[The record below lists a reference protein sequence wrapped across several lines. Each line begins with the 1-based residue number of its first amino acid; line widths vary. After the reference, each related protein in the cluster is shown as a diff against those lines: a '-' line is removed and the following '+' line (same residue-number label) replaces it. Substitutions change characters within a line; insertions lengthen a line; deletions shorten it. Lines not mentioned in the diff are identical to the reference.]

1 MKKFFTLITAT
12 LLSLSAMAEDY
23 NCHLAITSNDTPCDP
38 TEAVL
43 TVNKQENGKYEVL
56 LHTLTVTLSGSPNTI
71 ENIDIKD
78 VDGKVEDNDLIL
90 TTNQTIK
97 IKAMGFDMDVPINL
111 YATIDEDNVLAA
123 YLKIP
128 INIIINTLEVNVLIS
143 SEDFGEETF
152 DLNPSFMSICG
163 VEVPDFSAEKTE
175 YDITLPKLPE
185 NLEDIIAGNDM
196 ATENENIFVCTY
208 YYKESKKKLT
218 VFVNT
223 VDLKKVKTYTFN
235 VTIDPTGINNVVT
248 SGNRTVLGRYN
259 ANGQKVGDNAK
270 GLVITR
276 YSDGTAVK
284 SMK

>member
-1 MKKFFTLITAT
+1 MKKIFTLFAAA
-12 LLSLSAMAEDY
+12 LMSLSAMAEDY

-38 TEAVL
+38 TEAIL
-43 TVNKQENGKYEVL
+43 SVNKQENGKYEVI
-56 LHTLTVTLSGSPNTI
+56 LHTLTVTLSGSPTTI

-78 VDGKVEDNDLIL
+78 VDGKVEDNDIIL

-97 IKAMGFDMDVPINL
+97 INALGMELNVPINL
-111 YATIDEDNVLAA
+111 YATISEDNVLDA

-128 INIIINTLEVNVLIS
+128 IMGMLEVNVLIS
-143 SEDFGEETF
+143 SEDFGEATF
-152 DLNPSFMSICG
+152 DVNPSFMSICG
-163 VEVPDFSAEKTE
+163 VEVSNFSADKTE

-223 VDLKKVKTYTFN
+223 VDLKKVKTYTFK

-248 SGNRTVLGRYN
+248 SGNRSVLGRYN
-259 ANGQKVGDNAK
+259 ANGQKVSSNAK

-276 YSDGTAVK
+276 YSDGTTVK
-284 SMK
+284 SVK

>member
-1 MKKFFTLITAT
+1 MKKIFTLFAAT
-12 LLSLSAMAEDY
+12 LMSLSAMAEDY
-23 NCHLAITSNDTPCDP
+23 DCHLAITSNDTPCDP
-38 TEAVL
+38 TEAIL
-43 TVNKQENGKYEVL
+43 SVNKQENGKYEVI
-56 LHTLTVTLSGSPNTI
+56 LHTLTVTLSGSPTTI

-78 VDGKVEDNDLIL
+78 VDGKVEDNDIIL

-97 IKAMGFDMDVPINL
+97 INALSMELNVPINL
-111 YATIDEDNVLAA
+111 YATISEDNVLEA

-128 INIIINTLEVNVLIS
+128 IMGMLEVNVLIS
-143 SEDFGEETF
+143 SEDFGEATF
-152 DLNPSFMSICG
+152 DVNPSFMSICG
-163 VEVPDFSAEKTE
+163 VEVSEFSADKTE

-223 VDLKKVKTYTFN
+223 VDLKKVKTYTFK

-248 SGNRTVLGRYN
+248 SGNRSVLGRYN
-259 ANGQKVGDNAK
+259 ANGQKVSSNAK
-270 GLVITR
+270 GLVITK

-284 SMK
+284 SVK

>member
-1 MKKFFTLITAT
+1 MKKIFTLFAAA
-12 LLSLSAMAEDY
+12 LMSLSAMAEDY

-38 TEAVL
+38 TEAIL
-43 TVNKQENGKYEVL
+43 SVNKQENGKYEVI
-56 LHTLTVTLSGSPNTI
+56 LHTLTVTLSGSPTTI

-78 VDGKVEDNDLIL
+78 VDGKVGDNDIIL

-97 IKAMGFDMDVPINL
+97 INALGMELNVPINL
-111 YATIDEDNVLAA
+111 YATISEENVLDA

-128 INIIINTLEVNVLIS
+128 IMGMLEVNVLIS
-143 SEDFGEETF
+143 SEDFGEATF
-152 DLNPSFMSICG
+152 DVNPSFMSICG
-163 VEVPDFSAEKTE
+163 VEVSNFSADKTE

-223 VDLKKVKTYTFN
+223 VDLKKVKTYTFK

-259 ANGQKVGDNAK
+259 ANGQKVGSNAK
-270 GLVITR
+270 GLVITK

>member
-1 MKKFFTLITAT
+1 MKKIFTLFAAA
-12 LLSLSAMAEDY
+12 LMSLSAMAEDY

-38 TEAVL
+38 TEAML
-43 TVNKQENGKYEVL
+43 SVNKQENGKYEVI
-56 LHTLTVTLSGSPNTI
+56 LHTLTVTLSGSPTTI

-78 VDGKVEDNDLIL
+78 VDGKVEDNDIIL

-97 IKAMGFDMDVPINL
+97 INALGMELNVPINL
-111 YATIDEDNVLAA
+111 YATISEDNVLDA

-128 INIIINTLEVNVLIS
+128 IMGMLEVNVLIS
-143 SEDFGEETF
+143 SEDFGEATF
-152 DLNPSFMSICG
+152 DVNPSFMSICG
-163 VEVPDFSAEKTE
+163 VEVSNFSADKTE

-223 VDLKKVKTYTFN
+223 VDLKKVKTYTFK

-259 ANGQKVGDNAK
+259 ANGQKVSSNAK

-284 SMK
+284 SVK

>member
-1 MKKFFTLITAT
+1 MKKIFTLFAAA
-12 LLSLSAMAEDY
+12 LMSLSAMAEDY

-38 TEAVL
+38 TEAIL
-43 TVNKQENGKYEVL
+43 SVNKQENGKYEVI
-56 LHTLTVTLSGSPNTI
+56 LHTLTVTLSGSPTTI

-78 VDGKVEDNDLIL
+78 VDGKVEDNDIIL

-97 IKAMGFDMDVPINL
+97 INALGMELNVPINL
-111 YATIDEDNVLAA
+111 YATISEENVLDA

-128 INIIINTLEVNVLIS
+128 IMGMLEVNVLIS
-143 SEDFGEETF
+143 SEDFGEATF
-152 DLNPSFMSICG
+152 DVNPSFMSICG
-163 VEVPDFSAEKTE
+163 VEVPDFSADKTE

-223 VDLKKVKTYTFN
+223 VDLKKVKTYTFK

-248 SGNRTVLGRYN
+248 SGNRSVLGRYN
-259 ANGQKVGDNAK
+259 ANGQKVGSNAK
-270 GLVITR
+270 GLVITK

-284 SMK
+284 SVK

>member
-1 MKKFFTLITAT
+1 MKKIFTLFAAA
-12 LLSLSAMAEDY
+12 LMSLSAMAEDY
-23 NCHLAITSNDTPCDP
+23 DCHLAITSNDTPCDP
-38 TEAVL
+38 TEAIL
-43 TVNKQENGKYEVL
+43 SVNKQENGKYEVI
-56 LHTLTVTLSGSPNTI
+56 LHTLTVTLSGSPTTI

-78 VDGKVEDNDLIL
+78 VDGKVEDNDIIL

-97 IKAMGFDMDVPINL
+97 INALGMELNVPINL
-111 YATIDEDNVLAA
+111 YATISEDNVLEA

-128 INIIINTLEVNVLIS
+128 IMGMLEVNVLIS
-143 SEDFGEETF
+143 SEDFGEATF
-152 DLNPSFMSICG
+152 DVNPSFMSICG
-163 VEVPDFSAEKTE
+163 VEVSEFSADKTE

-223 VDLKKVKTYTFN
+223 VDLKKVKTYTFK

-259 ANGQKVGDNAK
+259 ANGQKVGSNAK
-270 GLVITR
+270 GLVITK

-284 SMK
+284 SVK

>member
-1 MKKFFTLITAT
+1 MKKIFTLFAAA
-12 LLSLSAMAEDY
+12 LMSLSAMAEDY

-38 TEAVL
+38 TEAIL
-43 TVNKQENGKYEVL
+43 SVNKQENGKYEVI
-56 LHTLTVTLSGSPNTI
+56 LHTLTVTLSGSPTTI

-78 VDGKVEDNDLIL
+78 VDGKVEDNDIIL

-97 IKAMGFDMDVPINL
+97 INALGMELNVPINL
-111 YATIDEDNVLAA
+111 YATISEDNVLDA

-128 INIIINTLEVNVLIS
+128 IMGMLEVNVLIS
-143 SEDFGEETF
+143 SEDFGEATF
-152 DLNPSFMSICG
+152 DVNPSFMSICG
-163 VEVPDFSAEKTE
+163 VEVSDFSADKTE

-223 VDLKKVKTYTFN
+223 VDLKKVKTYTFK

-248 SGNRTVLGRYN
+248 SGNRSVLGRYN
-259 ANGQKVGDNAK
+259 ANGQKVGSNAK
-270 GLVITR
+270 GLVITK

>member
-1 MKKFFTLITAT
+1 MKKIFTLFAAA
-12 LLSLSAMAEDY
+12 LMSLSAMAEDY

-38 TEAVL
+38 TEAML
-43 TVNKQENGKYEVL
+43 SVNKQENGKYEVI
-56 LHTLTVTLSGSPNTI
+56 LHTLTVTLSGSPTTI

-78 VDGKVEDNDLIL
+78 VDGKVEDNDIIL

-97 IKAMGFDMDVPINL
+97 INALGMELNVPINL
-111 YATIDEDNVLAA
+111 YATISEDNVLDA

-128 INIIINTLEVNVLIS
+128 IMGMLEVNVLIS
-143 SEDFGEETF
+143 SEDFGEATF
-152 DLNPSFMSICG
+152 DVNPSFMSICG
-163 VEVPDFSAEKTE
+163 VEVSNFSADKTE

-223 VDLKKVKTYTFN
+223 VDLKKVKTYTFK

-248 SGNRTVLGRYN
+248 SGNRSVLGRYN
-259 ANGQKVGDNAK
+259 ANGQKVGSNAK
-270 GLVITR
+270 GLVITK

-284 SMK
+284 SVK

>member
-1 MKKFFTLITAT
+1 MKKIFTLFAAA
-12 LLSLSAMAEDY
+12 LMSLSAMAEDY

-38 TEAVL
+38 TEAIL
-43 TVNKQENGKYEVL
+43 SVNKQENGKYEVI
-56 LHTLTVTLSGSPNTI
+56 LHTLTVTLSGSPTTI

-78 VDGKVEDNDLIL
+78 VDGKVEDNDIIL

-97 IKAMGFDMDVPINL
+97 INALGMELNVPINL
-111 YATIDEDNVLAA
+111 YATISEDNVLDA

-128 INIIINTLEVNVLIS
+128 IMGMLEVNVLIS
-143 SEDFGEETF
+143 SEDFGEATF
-152 DLNPSFMSICG
+152 DVNPSFMSICG
-163 VEVPDFSAEKTE
+163 VEVSNFSADKTE

-223 VDLKKVKTYTFN
+223 VDLKKVKTYTFK

-259 ANGQKVGDNAK
+259 AKGQKVSSNAK
-270 GLVITR
+270 GLVITK

-284 SMK
+284 SVK

>member
-1 MKKFFTLITAT
+1 MKKIFTLFAAA
-12 LLSLSAMAEDY
+12 LMSLSAMAEDY

-38 TEAVL
+38 TEAIL
-43 TVNKQENGKYEVL
+43 SVNKQENGKYEVI
-56 LHTLTVTLSGSPNTI
+56 LHTLTVTLSGSPTTI

-78 VDGKVEDNDLIL
+78 VDGKVEDNDIIL

-97 IKAMGFDMDVPINL
+97 INALGMELNVPINL
-111 YATIDEDNVLAA
+111 YATISEDNVLEA

-128 INIIINTLEVNVLIS
+128 IMGMLEVNVLIS
-143 SEDFGEETF
+143 SEDFGEATF
-152 DLNPSFMSICG
+152 DVNPSFMSICG
-163 VEVPDFSAEKTE
+163 VEVPDFSADKTE

-223 VDLKKVKTYTFN
+223 VDLKKVKTYTFK
-235 VTIDPTGINNVVT
+235 VTIDTAVKGIT
-248 SGNRTVLGRYN
+248 ATGNRTVLGRYN
-259 ANGQKVGDNAK
+259 ANGQNVGSNAK
-270 GLVITR
+270 GLVITK

-284 SMK
+284 SVK

>member
-1 MKKFFTLITAT
+1 MKKIFTLFAAA
-12 LLSLSAMAEDY
+12 LMSLSAMAEDY

-38 TEAVL
+38 TEAIL
-43 TVNKQENGKYEVL
+43 SVNKQENGKYEVI
-56 LHTLTVTLSGSPNTI
+56 LHTLTVTLSGSPTTI

-78 VDGKVEDNDLIL
+78 VDGKVEDNDIIL

-97 IKAMGFDMDVPINL
+97 INALGMELNVPINL
-111 YATIDEDNVLAA
+111 YATISEDNVLDA

-128 INIIINTLEVNVLIS
+128 IMGMLEVNVLIS
-143 SEDFGEETF
+143 SEDFGEATF
-152 DLNPSFMSICG
+152 DVNPSFMSICG
-163 VEVPDFSAEKTE
+163 VEVSDFSADKTE

-223 VDLKKVKTYTFN
+223 VDLKKVKTYTFK

-248 SGNRTVLGRYN
+248 SGNRSVLGRYN
-259 ANGQKVGDNAK
+259 ANGQKVGSNAK

-276 YSDGTAVK
+276 YTDGTAVK
-284 SMK
+284 SVK

>member
-1 MKKFFTLITAT
+1 MKKLFTLITAT

-56 LHTLTVTLSGSPNTI
+56 LHTLTVTLAGSPNTI

-78 VDGKVEDNDLIL
+78 VDGKVDDNDIIL

-97 IKAMGFDMDVPINL
+97 INALGMDLNVPINL
-111 YATIDEDNVLAA
+111 YATISEDNILEA

-128 INIIINTLEVNVLIS
+128 IMGMLEVNVLIS
-143 SEDFGEETF
+143 SEDFGEATF
-152 DLNPSFMSICG
+152 ELNPSFMSICG
-163 VEVPDFSAEKTE
+163 VEVPDFSADKTE

-223 VDLKKVKTYTFN
+223 VDLKKVKTYTFK

-248 SGNRTVLGRYN
+248 SGNRTVLGRFN
-259 ANGQKVGDNAK
+259 ANGQKVGSNAK
-270 GLVITR
+270 GLVITK

-284 SMK
+284 SVK

>member
-1 MKKFFTLITAT
+1 MKKIFTLFAAA
-12 LLSLSAMAEDY
+12 LMSLSAMAEDY

-38 TEAVL
+38 TEAIL
-43 TVNKQENGKYEVL
+43 SVNKQENGKYEVI
-56 LHTLTVTLSGSPNTI
+56 LHTLTVTLSGSPTTI

-78 VDGKVEDNDLIL
+78 VDGKVEDNDIIL

-97 IKAMGFDMDVPINL
+97 INALGMELNVPINL
-111 YATIDEDNVLAA
+111 YATISEDNVLDA

-128 INIIINTLEVNVLIS
+128 IMGMLEVNVLIS
-143 SEDFGEETF
+143 SEDFGEATF
-152 DLNPSFMSICG
+152 DVNPSFMSICG
-163 VEVPDFSAEKTE
+163 VEVSNFSADKTE

-223 VDLKKVKTYTFN
+223 VDLKKVKTYTFK

-248 SGNRTVLGRYN
+248 SGNRTVTGRYN
-259 ANGQKVGDNAK
+259 ANGQKVGSNAK

-284 SMK
+284 SVK

>member
-1 MKKFFTLITAT
+1 MKKIFTLFAAA
-12 LLSLSAMAEDY
+12 LMSLSAMAEDY

-38 TEAVL
+38 TEAIL
-43 TVNKQENGKYEVL
+43 SVNKQENGKYEVI
-56 LHTLTVTLSGSPNTI
+56 LHTLTVTLSGSPTTI

-78 VDGKVEDNDLIL
+78 VDGKVEDNDIIL

-97 IKAMGFDMDVPINL
+97 INALGMELNVPINL
-111 YATIDEDNVLAA
+111 YATISEDNVLDA

-128 INIIINTLEVNVLIS
+128 IMGMLEVNVLIS
-143 SEDFGEETF
+143 SEDFGEATF
-152 DLNPSFMSICG
+152 DVNPSFMSICG
-163 VEVPDFSAEKTE
+163 VEVPDFSADKTE

-223 VDLKKVKTYTFN
+223 VDLKKVKTYTFK

-259 ANGQKVGDNAK
+259 ANGQKVSSNAK

-284 SMK
+284 SVK

>member
-1 MKKFFTLITAT
+1 MKKIFTLFAAA
-12 LLSLSAMAEDY
+12 LMSLSAMAEDY

-38 TEAVL
+38 TEAIL
-43 TVNKQENGKYEVL
+43 SVNKQENGKYEVI
-56 LHTLTVTLSGSPNTI
+56 LHTLTVTLSGSPTTI

-78 VDGKVEDNDLIL
+78 VDGKVEDNDIIL

-97 IKAMGFDMDVPINL
+97 INALGMELNVPINL
-111 YATIDEDNVLAA
+111 YATISEDNVLDA

-128 INIIINTLEVNVLIS
+128 IMGMLEVNVLIS
-143 SEDFGEETF
+143 SEDFGEATF
-152 DLNPSFMSICG
+152 DVNPSFMSICG
-163 VEVPDFSAEKTE
+163 VEVPDFSADKTE

-223 VDLKKVKTYTFN
+223 VDLKKVKTYTFK

-248 SGNRTVLGRYN
+248 SGNRSVLGRYN
-259 ANGQKVGDNAK
+259 ANGQKVGSNAK
-270 GLVITR
+270 GLVITK

>member
-1 MKKFFTLITAT
+1 MKKIFTLFAAA
-12 LLSLSAMAEDY
+12 LMSLSAMAEDY

-38 TEAVL
+38 TVAIL
-43 TVNKQENGKYEVL
+43 SVNKQENGKYEVI
-56 LHTLTVTLSGSPNTI
+56 LHTLTVTLSGSPTTI

-78 VDGKVEDNDLIL
+78 VDGKVEDNDIIL

-97 IKAMGFDMDVPINL
+97 INALGMELNVPINL
-111 YATIDEDNVLAA
+111 YATISEDNVLDA

-128 INIIINTLEVNVLIS
+128 IMGMLEVNVLIS
-143 SEDFGEETF
+143 SEDFGEATF
-152 DLNPSFMSICG
+152 DVNPSFMSICG
-163 VEVPDFSAEKTE
+163 VEVPDFSADKTE

-223 VDLKKVKTYTFN
+223 VDLKKVKTYTFK

-259 ANGQKVGDNAK
+259 ANGQKVGSNAK
-270 GLVITR
+270 GLVITK

>member
-1 MKKFFTLITAT
+1 MKKIFTLFAAT
-12 LLSLSAMAEDY
+12 LMSLSAMAEDY
-23 NCHLAITSNDTPCDP
+23 DCHLAITSNDTPCDP
-38 TEAVL
+38 TEAIL
-43 TVNKQENGKYEVL
+43 SVNKQENGKYEVI
-56 LHTLTVTLSGSPNTI
+56 LHTLTVTLSGSPTTI

-78 VDGKVEDNDLIL
+78 VDGTVEDNDIIL

-97 IKAMGFDMDVPINL
+97 INALSMELNVPINL
-111 YATIDEDNVLAA
+111 YATISEDNVLEA

-128 INIIINTLEVNVLIS
+128 IMGMLEVNVLIS
-143 SEDFGEETF
+143 SEDFGEATF
-152 DLNPSFMSICG
+152 DVNPSFMSICG
-163 VEVPDFSAEKTE
+163 VEVSEFSADKTE

-223 VDLKKVKTYTFN
+223 VDLKKVKTYTFK

-259 ANGQKVGDNAK
+259 ANGQKVGSNAK
-270 GLVITR
+270 GLVITK

-284 SMK
+284 SVK

>member
-1 MKKFFTLITAT
+1 MKKIFTLFAAA
-12 LLSLSAMAEDY
+12 LMSLSAMAEDY

-38 TEAVL
+38 TEAML
-43 TVNKQENGKYEVL
+43 SVNKQENGKYEVI
-56 LHTLTVTLSGSPNTI
+56 LHTLTVTLSGSPTTI

-78 VDGKVEDNDLIL
+78 VDGKVEDNDIIL

-97 IKAMGFDMDVPINL
+97 INALGMELNVPINL
-111 YATIDEDNVLAA
+111 YATISEDNVLDA

-128 INIIINTLEVNVLIS
+128 IMGMLEVNVLIS
-143 SEDFGEETF
+143 SEDFGEATF
-152 DLNPSFMSICG
+152 DVNPSFMSICG
-163 VEVPDFSAEKTE
+163 VEVPDFSADKTE

-223 VDLKKVKTYTFN
+223 VDLKKVKTYTFK

-259 ANGQKVGDNAK
+259 ANGQKVGSNAK
-270 GLVITR
+270 GLVITK

>member
-1 MKKFFTLITAT
+1 MKKIFTLFAAA
-12 LLSLSAMAEDY
+12 LMSLSAMAEDY

-38 TEAVL
+38 TEAIL
-43 TVNKQENGKYEVL
+43 SVNKQENGKYEVI
-56 LHTLTVTLSGSPNTI
+56 LHTLTVTLSGSPTTI

-78 VDGKVEDNDLIL
+78 VDGKVEDNDIIL

-97 IKAMGFDMDVPINL
+97 INALGMELNVPINL
-111 YATIDEDNVLAA
+111 YATISEDNVLDA

-128 INIIINTLEVNVLIS
+128 IMGMLEVNVLIS
-143 SEDFGEETF
+143 SEDFGEATF
-152 DLNPSFMSICG
+152 DVNPSFMSICG
-163 VEVPDFSAEKTE
+163 VEVPDFSADKTE

-223 VDLKKVKTYTFN
+223 VDLKKVKTYTFK

-259 ANGQKVGDNAK
+259 ANGQKVGSNAK
-270 GLVITR
+270 GLVITK
-276 YSDGTAVK
+276 YCDGTAVK
-284 SMK
+284 SVK

>member
-1 MKKFFTLITAT
+1 MKKIFTLFAAA
-12 LLSLSAMAEDY
+12 LMSLSAMAEDY

-38 TEAVL
+38 TEAIL
-43 TVNKQENGKYEVL
+43 SVNKQENGKYEVI
-56 LHTLTVTLSGSPNTI
+56 LHTLTVTLSGSPTTI

-78 VDGKVEDNDLIL
+78 VEGKVEDNDIIL

-97 IKAMGFDMDVPINL
+97 INALGMELNVPINL
-111 YATIDEDNVLAA
+111 YATISEDNVLDA

-128 INIIINTLEVNVLIS
+128 IMGMLEVNVLIS
-143 SEDFGEETF
+143 SEDFGEATF
-152 DLNPSFMSICG
+152 DVNPSFMSICG
-163 VEVPDFSAEKTE
+163 VEVSNFSADKTE

-223 VDLKKVKTYTFN
+223 VDLKKVKTYTFK

-248 SGNRTVLGRYN
+248 SGNRSVLGRYN
-259 ANGQKVGDNAK
+259 ANGQKVGSNAK
-270 GLVITR
+270 GLVITK

>member
-1 MKKFFTLITAT
+1 MKKIFTLFAAA
-12 LLSLSAMAEDY
+12 LMSLSAMAEDY

-38 TEAVL
+38 TEAIL
-43 TVNKQENGKYEVL
+43 SVNKQENGKYEVI
-56 LHTLTVTLSGSPNTI
+56 LHTLTVTLSGSPTTI

-78 VDGKVEDNDLIL
+78 VDGKVEDNDIIL

-97 IKAMGFDMDVPINL
+97 INALGMELNVPINL
-111 YATIDEDNVLAA
+111 YATISEDNVLDA

-128 INIIINTLEVNVLIS
+128 IMGMLEVNVLIS
-143 SEDFGEETF
+143 SEDFGEATF
-152 DLNPSFMSICG
+152 DVNPSFMSICG
-163 VEVPDFSAEKTE
+163 VEVSNFSADKTE

-223 VDLKKVKTYTFN
+223 VDLKKVKTYTFK

-259 ANGQKVGDNAK
+259 ANGQNVSSNAK

-284 SMK
+284 SVK

>member
-1 MKKFFTLITAT
+1 MKKIFTLFAAA
-12 LLSLSAMAEDY
+12 LMSLSAMAEDY

-38 TEAVL
+38 TEAIL
-43 TVNKQENGKYEVL
+43 SVNKQENGKYEVI
-56 LHTLTVTLSGSPNTI
+56 LHTLTVTLSGSPTTI

-78 VDGKVEDNDLIL
+78 VDGKVEDNDIIL

-97 IKAMGFDMDVPINL
+97 INALGMELNVPINL
-111 YATIDEDNVLAA
+111 YATISEDNVLDA

-128 INIIINTLEVNVLIS
+128 IMGMLEVNVLIS
-143 SEDFGEETF
+143 SEDFGEATF
-152 DLNPSFMSICG
+152 DVNPSFMSICG
-163 VEVPDFSAEKTE
+163 VEVPDFSADKTE

-223 VDLKKVKTYTFN
+223 VDLKKVKTYTFK

-259 ANGQKVGDNAK
+259 ANGQKVGSNAK
-270 GLVITR
+270 GLVITP
-276 YSDGTAVK
+276 YTDGTAVK
-284 SMK
+284 SVK

>member
-1 MKKFFTLITAT
+1 MKKIFTLFAAT
-12 LLSLSAMAEDY
+12 LMSLSAMAEDY

-38 TEAVL
+38 TEAIL
-43 TVNKQENGKYEVL
+43 SVNKQENGKYEVI
-56 LHTLTVTLSGSPNTI
+56 LHTLTVTLSGSPTTI

-78 VDGKVEDNDLIL
+78 VDGTVEDNDIIL

-97 IKAMGFDMDVPINL
+97 INALSMELNVPINL
-111 YATIDEDNVLAA
+111 YATISEDNVLEA

-128 INIIINTLEVNVLIS
+128 IMGMLEVNVLIS
-143 SEDFGEETF
+143 SEDFGEATF
-152 DLNPSFMSICG
+152 DVNPSFMSICG
-163 VEVPDFSAEKTE
+163 VEVSEFSADKTE

-223 VDLKKVKTYTFN
+223 VDLKKVKTYTFK

-259 ANGQKVGDNAK
+259 ANGQKVGSNAK
-270 GLVITR
+270 GLVITK

-284 SMK
+284 SVK

>member
-1 MKKFFTLITAT
+1 MKKIFTLFAAA
-12 LLSLSAMAEDY
+12 LMSLSAMAEDY

-38 TEAVL
+38 TEAIL
-43 TVNKQENGKYEVL
+43 SVNKQENGKYEVI
-56 LHTLTVTLSGSPNTI
+56 LHTLTVTLSGSPTTI

-78 VDGKVEDNDLIL
+78 VDGKVEDNDIIL

-97 IKAMGFDMDVPINL
+97 INALGMELNVPINL
-111 YATIDEDNVLAA
+111 YATISEDNVLDA

-128 INIIINTLEVNVLIS
+128 IMGMLEVNVLIS
-143 SEDFGEETF
+143 SEDFGEATF
-152 DLNPSFMSICG
+152 DVNPSFMSICG
-163 VEVPDFSAEKTE
+163 VEVSNFSADKTE

-223 VDLKKVKTYTFN
+223 VDLKKVKTYTFK

-248 SGNRTVLGRYN
+248 SGNRTVLDRYN
-259 ANGQKVGDNAK
+259 ANGQKVGSNAK
-270 GLVITR
+270 GLVITK

>member
-1 MKKFFTLITAT
+1 MKKIFTLFAAA
-12 LLSLSAMAEDY
+12 LMSLSAMAEDY

-38 TEAVL
+38 TEAML
-43 TVNKQENGKYEVL
+43 SVNKQENGKYEVI
-56 LHTLTVTLSGSPNTI
+56 LHTLTVTLSGSPTTI

-78 VDGKVEDNDLIL
+78 VDGKVEDNDIIL

-97 IKAMGFDMDVPINL
+97 INALGMELNVPINL
-111 YATIDEDNVLAA
+111 YATISEDNVLDA

-128 INIIINTLEVNVLIS
+128 IMGMLEVNVLIS
-143 SEDFGEETF
+143 SEDFGEATF
-152 DLNPSFMSICG
+152 DVNPSFMSICG
-163 VEVPDFSAEKTE
+163 VEVSNFSADKTE

-223 VDLKKVKTYTFN
+223 VDLKKVKTYTFK

-259 ANGQKVGDNAK
+259 ANGQKVGSNAK
-270 GLVITR
+270 GLVITK

>member
-1 MKKFFTLITAT
+1 MKKIFTLFAAA
-12 LLSLSAMAEDY
+12 LMSLSAMAEDY

-38 TEAVL
+38 TEAIL
-43 TVNKQENGKYEVL
+43 SVNKQENGKYEVI
-56 LHTLTVTLSGSPNTI
+56 LHTLTVTLSGSPTTI

-78 VDGKVEDNDLIL
+78 VDGTVEDNDIIL

-97 IKAMGFDMDVPINL
+97 INALSMELNVPINL
-111 YATIDEDNVLAA
+111 YATISEDNVLDA

-128 INIIINTLEVNVLIS
+128 IMGMLEVNVLIS
-143 SEDFGEETF
+143 SEDFGEATF
-152 DLNPSFMSICG
+152 DVNPSFMSICG
-163 VEVPDFSAEKTE
+163 VEVSEFSADKTE

-223 VDLKKVKTYTFN
+223 VDLKKVKTYTFK

-259 ANGQKVGDNAK
+259 ANGQKVGSNAK
-270 GLVITR
+270 GLVITK

-284 SMK
+284 SVK

>member
-1 MKKFFTLITAT
+1 MKKIFTLFAAA
-12 LLSLSAMAEDY
+12 LMSLSAMAEDY

-38 TEAVL
+38 TEAIL
-43 TVNKQENGKYEVL
+43 SVNKQENGKYEVI
-56 LHTLTVTLSGSPNTI
+56 LHTLTVTLSGSPTTI

-78 VDGKVEDNDLIL
+78 VDGKVEDNDIIL

-97 IKAMGFDMDVPINL
+97 INALGMELNVPINL
-111 YATIDEDNVLAA
+111 YATISEDNVLDA

-128 INIIINTLEVNVLIS
+128 IMGMLEVNVLIS
-143 SEDFGEETF
+143 SEDFGEATF
-152 DLNPSFMSICG
+152 DVNPSFMSICG
-163 VEVPDFSAEKTE
+163 VEVSNFSADKTE

-223 VDLKKVKTYTFN
+223 VDLKKVKTYTFK
-235 VTIDPTGINNVVT
+235 VTIDSTGINNVVT

-259 ANGQKVGDNAK
+259 ANGQKVGSNAK

-284 SMK
+284 SVK

>member
-1 MKKFFTLITAT
+1 MKKIFTLFAAA
-12 LLSLSAMAEDY
+12 LMSLSAMAEDY

-38 TEAVL
+38 TEAML
-43 TVNKQENGKYEVL
+43 SVNKQENGKYEVI
-56 LHTLTVTLSGSPNTI
+56 LHTLTVTLSGSPTTI

-78 VDGKVEDNDLIL
+78 VDGKVEDNDIIL

-97 IKAMGFDMDVPINL
+97 INALGMELNVPINL
-111 YATIDEDNVLAA
+111 YATISEDNVLDA

-128 INIIINTLEVNVLIS
+128 IMGMLEVNVLIS
-143 SEDFGEETF
+143 SEDFGEATF
-152 DLNPSFMSICG
+152 DVNPSFMSICG
-163 VEVPDFSAEKTE
+163 VEVSNFSADKTE

-223 VDLKKVKTYTFN
+223 VDLKKVKTYTFK

-259 ANGQKVGDNAK
+259 ANGQKVGSNAK
-270 GLVITR
+270 GLVITK

-284 SMK
+284 SVK

>member
-1 MKKFFTLITAT
+1 MKKIFTLFAAA
-12 LLSLSAMAEDY
+12 LMSLSAMAEDY

-38 TEAVL
+38 TEAIL
-43 TVNKQENGKYEVL
+43 SVNKQENGKYEVI
-56 LHTLTVTLSGSPNTI
+56 LHTLTVTLSGSPTTI

-78 VDGKVEDNDLIL
+78 VDGKVEDNDIIL

-97 IKAMGFDMDVPINL
+97 INALGMELNVPINL
-111 YATIDEDNVLAA
+111 YATISEDNVLDA

-128 INIIINTLEVNVLIS
+128 IMGMLEVNVLIS
-143 SEDFGEETF
+143 SEDFGEATF
-152 DLNPSFMSICG
+152 DVNPSFMSICG
-163 VEVPDFSAEKTE
+163 VEVSDFSADKTE

-223 VDLKKVKTYTFN
+223 VDLKKVKTYTFK

-259 ANGQKVGDNAK
+259 ANGQKVGSNAK

-276 YSDGTAVK
+276 YTDGTAVK
-284 SMK
+284 SVK

>member
-1 MKKFFTLITAT
+1 MKKIFTLFAAA
-12 LLSLSAMAEDY
+12 LMSLSAMAEDY

-38 TEAVL
+38 TEAIL
-43 TVNKQENGKYEVL
+43 SVNKQENGKYEVI
-56 LHTLTVTLSGSPNTI
+56 LHTLTVTLSGSPTTI

-78 VDGKVEDNDLIL
+78 VDGKVEDNDIIL

-97 IKAMGFDMDVPINL
+97 INALGMELNVPINL
-111 YATIDEDNVLAA
+111 YATISEDNVLEA

-128 INIIINTLEVNVLIS
+128 IMGMLEVNVLIS
-143 SEDFGEETF
+143 SEDFGEATF
-152 DLNPSFMSICG
+152 DVNPSFMSICG
-163 VEVPDFSAEKTE
+163 VEVPDFSADKTE

-223 VDLKKVKTYTFN
+223 VDLKKVKTYTFK

-259 ANGQKVGDNAK
+259 ANGQKVGSNAK
-270 GLVITR
+270 GLVITK

-284 SMK
+284 SVK

>member
-1 MKKFFTLITAT
+1 MKKIFTLFAAA
-12 LLSLSAMAEDY
+12 LMSLSAMAEDY

-38 TEAVL
+38 TEAIL
-43 TVNKQENGKYEVL
+43 SVNKQENGKYEVI
-56 LHTLTVTLSGSPNTI
+56 LHTLTVTLSGSPTTI

-78 VDGKVEDNDLIL
+78 VDGKVEDNDIIL

-97 IKAMGFDMDVPINL
+97 INALGMELNVPINL
-111 YATIDEDNVLAA
+111 YATISEDNVLDA

-128 INIIINTLEVNVLIS
+128 IMGMLEVNVLIS
-143 SEDFGEETF
+143 SEDFGEATF
-152 DLNPSFMSICG
+152 DVNPSFMSICG
-163 VEVPDFSAEKTE
+163 VEVSNFSADKTE

-223 VDLKKVKTYTFN
+223 VDLKKVKTYTFK

-248 SGNRTVLGRYN
+248 TGNRTVLGRYN
-259 ANGQKVGDNAK
+259 ANGQKVSSNAK

>member
-1 MKKFFTLITAT
+1 MKKIFTLFAAA
-12 LLSLSAMAEDY
+12 LMSLSAMAEDY

-38 TEAVL
+38 TEAIL
-43 TVNKQENGKYEVL
+43 SVNKQENGKYEVI
-56 LHTLTVTLSGSPNTI
+56 LHTLTVTLSGSPTTI

-78 VDGKVEDNDLIL
+78 VDGKVEDNDIIL

-97 IKAMGFDMDVPINL
+97 INALGMELNVPINL
-111 YATIDEDNVLAA
+111 YATISEDNVLDA

-128 INIIINTLEVNVLIS
+128 IMGMLEVNVLIS
-143 SEDFGEETF
+143 SEDFGEATF
-152 DLNPSFMSICG
+152 DVNPSFMSICG
-163 VEVPDFSAEKTE
+163 VEVPDFSADKTE

-223 VDLKKVKTYTFN
+223 VDLKKVKTYTFK

-259 ANGQKVGDNAK
+259 ANGQKVSSNAK

-276 YSDGTAVK
+276 YTDGTAVK
-284 SMK
+284 SVK

>member
-1 MKKFFTLITAT
+1 MKKIFTLFAAA
-12 LLSLSAMAEDY
+12 LMSLSAMAEDY

-38 TEAVL
+38 TEAIL
-43 TVNKQENGKYEVL
+43 SVNKQENGKYEVI
-56 LHTLTVTLSGSPNTI
+56 LHTLTVTLSGSPTTI

-78 VDGKVEDNDLIL
+78 VDGKVEDNDIIL

-97 IKAMGFDMDVPINL
+97 INALSMELNVPINL
-111 YATIDEDNVLAA
+111 YATISEDNVLEA

-128 INIIINTLEVNVLIS
+128 IMGMLEVNVLIS
-143 SEDFGEETF
+143 SEDFGEATF
-152 DLNPSFMSICG
+152 DVNPSFMSICG
-163 VEVPDFSAEKTE
+163 VEVSEFSADKTE

-223 VDLKKVKTYTFN
+223 VDLKKVKTYTFK

-259 ANGQKVGDNAK
+259 ANGQKVGSNAK
-270 GLVITR
+270 GLVITK

-284 SMK
+284 SVK

>member
-1 MKKFFTLITAT
+1 MKKIFTLFAAA
-12 LLSLSAMAEDY
+12 LMSLSAMAEDY

-38 TEAVL
+38 TEAIL
-43 TVNKQENGKYEVL
+43 SVNKQENGKYEVI
-56 LHTLTVTLSGSPNTI
+56 LHTLTVTLSGSPTTI

-78 VDGKVEDNDLIL
+78 VDGKVEDNDIIL

-97 IKAMGFDMDVPINL
+97 INALSMELNVPINL
-111 YATIDEDNVLAA
+111 YATISEDNVLDA

-128 INIIINTLEVNVLIS
+128 IMGMLEVNVLIS
-143 SEDFGEETF
+143 SEDFGEATF
-152 DLNPSFMSICG
+152 DVNPSFMSICG
-163 VEVPDFSAEKTE
+163 VEVPDFSADKTE

-223 VDLKKVKTYTFN
+223 VDLKKVKTYTFK
-235 VTIDPTGINNVVT
+235 VTIDTAVKGIT
-248 SGNRTVLGRYN
+248 ATGNRSVLGCYN
-259 ANGQKVGDNAK
+259 ANGQKVGSNAK
-270 GLVITR
+270 GLVITK

-284 SMK
+284 SVK

>member
-1 MKKFFTLITAT
+1 MKKIFTLFAAA
-12 LLSLSAMAEDY
+12 LMSLSAMAEDY

-38 TEAVL
+38 TEAIL
-43 TVNKQENGKYEVL
+43 SVNKQENGKYEVI
-56 LHTLTVTLSGSPNTI
+56 LHTLTVTLSGSPTTI

-78 VDGKVEDNDLIL
+78 VDGKVEDNDIIL

-97 IKAMGFDMDVPINL
+97 INALGMELNVPINL
-111 YATIDEDNVLAA
+111 YATISEDNVLDA

-128 INIIINTLEVNVLIS
+128 IMGMLEVNVLIS
-143 SEDFGEETF
+143 SEDFGEATF
-152 DLNPSFMSICG
+152 DVNPSFMSICG
-163 VEVPDFSAEKTE
+163 VEVSNFSADKTE

-223 VDLKKVKTYTFN
+223 VDLKKVKTYTFK

-248 SGNRTVLGRYN
+248 SSNRSVLGRYN
-259 ANGQKVGDNAK
+259 ANGQKVGSNAK

-276 YSDGTAVK
+276 YTDGTAVK

>member
-1 MKKFFTLITAT
+1 MKKIFTLFAAA
-12 LLSLSAMAEDY
+12 LMSLSAMAEDY

-38 TEAVL
+38 TEAIL
-43 TVNKQENGKYEVL
+43 SVNKQENGKYEVI
-56 LHTLTVTLSGSPNTI
+56 LHTLTVTLSGSPTTI

-78 VDGKVEDNDLIL
+78 VDGKVEDNDIIL

-97 IKAMGFDMDVPINL
+97 INALGMELNVPINL
-111 YATIDEDNVLAA
+111 YATISEDNVLDA

-128 INIIINTLEVNVLIS
+128 IMGMLEVNVLIS
-143 SEDFGEETF
+143 SEDFGEATF
-152 DLNPSFMSICG
+152 DVNPSFMSICG
-163 VEVPDFSAEKTE
+163 VEVSNFSADKTE

-223 VDLKKVKTYTFN
+223 VDLKKVTTYTFK

-259 ANGQKVGDNAK
+259 ANGQKVGSNAK
-270 GLVITR
+270 GLVITK

>member
-1 MKKFFTLITAT
+1 MKKIFTLFAAA
-12 LLSLSAMAEDY
+12 LMSLSAMAENY

-38 TEAVL
+38 TEAIL
-43 TVNKQENGKYEVL
+43 SVNKQENGKYEVI
-56 LHTLTVTLSGSPNTI
+56 LHTLTVTLSGSPTTI

-78 VDGKVEDNDLIL
+78 VDGKVEDNDIIL

-97 IKAMGFDMDVPINL
+97 INALGMELNVPINL
-111 YATIDEDNVLAA
+111 YATISEDNVLDA

-128 INIIINTLEVNVLIS
+128 IMGMLEVNVLIS
-143 SEDFGEETF
+143 SEDFGEATF
-152 DLNPSFMSICG
+152 DVNPSFMSICG
-163 VEVPDFSAEKTE
+163 VEVSNFSADKTE

-223 VDLKKVKTYTFN
+223 VDLKKVKTYTFK

-259 ANGQKVGDNAK
+259 ANGQKVGSNAK
-270 GLVITR
+270 GLVITK

>member
-1 MKKFFTLITAT
+1 MKKIFTLFAAA
-12 LLSLSAMAEDY
+12 LMSLSAMAEDY

-38 TEAVL
+38 TEAIL
-43 TVNKQENGKYEVL
+43 SVNKQENGKYEVI
-56 LHTLTVTLSGSPNTI
+56 LHTLTVTLSGSPTTI

-78 VDGKVEDNDLIL
+78 VDGTVEDNDIIL

-97 IKAMGFDMDVPINL
+97 INALSMELNVPINL
-111 YATIDEDNVLAA
+111 YATISEDNVLDA

-128 INIIINTLEVNVLIS
+128 IMGMLEVNVLIS
-143 SEDFGEETF
+143 SEDFGEATF
-152 DLNPSFMSICG
+152 DVNPSFMSICG
-163 VEVPDFSAEKTE
+163 VEVSEFSADKTE

-223 VDLKKVKTYTFN
+223 VDLKKVKTYTFK

-248 SGNRTVLGRYN
+248 SGNRSVLGRYN
-259 ANGQKVGDNAK
+259 ANGQKVGSNAK
-270 GLVITR
+270 GLVITK

-284 SMK
+284 SVK

>member
-1 MKKFFTLITAT
+1 MKKIFTLFAAA
-12 LLSLSAMAEDY
+12 LMSLSAMAEDY

-38 TEAVL
+38 TEAIL
-43 TVNKQENGKYEVL
+43 SVNKQENGKYEVI
-56 LHTLTVTLSGSPNTI
+56 LHTLTVTLSGSPTTI

-78 VDGKVEDNDLIL
+78 VDGKVEDNDIIL

-97 IKAMGFDMDVPINL
+97 INALGMELNVPINL
-111 YATIDEDNVLAA
+111 YATISEDNVLDA

-128 INIIINTLEVNVLIS
+128 IMGMLEVNVLIS
-143 SEDFGEETF
+143 SEDFGEATF
-152 DLNPSFMSICG
+152 DVNPSFMSICG
-163 VEVPDFSAEKTE
+163 VEVSNFSADKTE

-185 NLEDIIAGNDM
+185 NFEDIIAGNDM

-223 VDLKKVKTYTFN
+223 VDLKKVKTYTFK

-259 ANGQKVGDNAK
+259 ANGQKVGSNAK
-270 GLVITR
+270 GLVITK